1 MLLSLNWL
9 KEYVNINRPS
19 IQIAS
24 MLSDSGS
31 HAESV
36 ISLSSHVKGIV
47 TAKITSMHAHENA
60 DRLTVCDVDFGS
72 EKDVIVTAAKNMNVG
87 DVVGVARPGAVLA
100 DGTKIEP
107 HDFRGI
113 VSNGMFVSFEELG
126 FKKDVIPKESLEGLL
141 IMPGDTKLGVDIFE
155 VLNLRDDTIEFEIT
169 PNRADCLSV
178 LSMAIEAQATFDI
191 KRKEIEIIESADKID
206 EEVLDVK
213 VDTDKV
219 STYICGMLNDVKVTQ
234 SPLWIKTRLMESGV
248 RPVNNIVDITNY
260 VMLETGVPLHAFD
273 FDKIKS
279 NGKTIINVTAANSSE
294 KVKLLDDTERQVEAG
309 DILIKSN
316 DKIIALA
323 GVMGA
328 ENSEIDDN
336 TKTVLFEGAHFD
348 RTQIKATAKR
358 LGLNSE
364 AASRFSKPLDK
375 TMPRTAIKRALYL
388 AKTLYN
394 ASIAYNEYKIEEY
407 KPIQIKLRPNRL
419 NALLGTELSADYMIN
434 KLNLLEIPS
443 KLEGDVIVS
452 EVPSFRDDLSIE
464 ADLIE
469 EVGRLYG
476 YGNIEDK
483 PIQSDLSVG
492 YQTKLKK
499 WINNIRHFMQ
509 GYGYLETLTYSF
521 IGEKLLSDCNIKVT
535 DDMVKIL
542 NPLGEEFSIMRPS
555 TIPHFLEI
563 ASKNSRRFNGELR
576 CFEIAQSF
584 KKDNGYIESSNLT
597 IMHSH
602 YGDYYDIAE
611 ALRAVLEYLKITD
624 YEISRL
630 QDDTFHP
637 GRSAKIEYKGKTIAV
652 VGEIHPDVLE
662 KFDLKKTYIADLY
675 LDKIIDDIVEVKE
688 YVAPGKFPTVKREF
702 SFELDNNISF
712 GEVRKSIISKEIEYL
727 NDILFYDEYRDAKI
741 GEFTRSLTIQAVIG
755 SKEHTL
761 SEDEIKAITDE
772 IIKIVSENF
781 GGKLR

>member
-9 KEYVNINRPS
+9 KEYVNIDKPT
-19 IQIAS
+19 IEIAS
-24 MLSDSGS
+24 RLSDSGT
-31 HAESV
+31 HAESI
-36 ISLSSHVKGIV
+36 ISLSKKVKGVI
-47 TAKITSMHAHENA
+47 TAKITDMHEHENA
-60 DRLTVCDVDFGS
+60 DRLTVCDVDFGG
-72 EKDVIVTAAKNMNVG
+72 EKDIIVTAAKNMKVG
-87 DVVGVARPGAVLA
+87 DVVGVARPGSVLA
-100 DGTKIEP
+100 DGTEINP

-126 FKKDVIPKESLEGLL
+126 FKKDVIPKESLDGLL
-141 IMPGDTKLGVDIFE
+141 ILPGDTKLGADIFE
-155 VLNLRDDTIEFEIT
+155 VLNLTDDVIEFEIT

-178 LSMAIEAQATFDI
+178 LPMAIETQATFDI
-191 KRKEIEIIESADKID
+191 KRKEMEVLENPEKID
-206 EEVLDVK
+206 ADLVDVN

-219 STYICGMLNDVKVTQ
+219 STYICGMIEDVKIVP
-234 SPLWIKTRLMESGV
+234 SPMWIKTRLMESGV

-279 NGKTIINVTAANSSE
+279 EGKTVVDVVEAKEAE
-294 KVKLLDDTERQVEAG
+294 KVKLLDDTEREVEAG

-328 ENSEIDDN
+328 ENSEIDEN
-336 TKTVLFEGAHFD
+336 TKTVLLEGAHFD
-348 RTQIKATAKR
+348 KAQIRKTSKR

-375 TMPRTAIKRALYL
+375 TMPRTAIKRAIYL
-388 AKTLYN
+388 ANKLYDL
-394 ASIAYNEYKIEEY
+394 SVKYSEYKIKEY
-407 KPIQIKLRPNRL
+407 EAKEITLRPERL
-419 NALLGTELSADYMIN
+419 NKLLGTELTVDYMLE

-443 KLEGDVIVS
+443 RFEEGVIVS
-452 EVPSFRDDLSIE
+452 SVPSFRDDLSIE

-483 PIQSDLSVG
+483 PIESDLSVG
-492 YQTKLKK
+492 YQSKLKK
-499 WINNIRHFMQ
+499 WINKIRAFMQ

-521 IGEKLLSDCNIKVT
+521 IGKKLLDDCNIEVT
-535 DDMVKIL
+535 DNMVKIL

-584 KKDNGYIESSNLT
+584 EKQDDYIESSHLT

-602 YGDYYDIAE
+602 FGDFYDISE
-611 ALRAVLEYLKITD
+611 TVRAVFEYLKITD
-624 YEISRL
+624 YNIERSE
-630 QDDTFHP
+630 DKTFHP
-637 GRSAKIEYKGKTIAV
+637 GRAAKIVYKGDVIAV
-652 VGEIHPDVLE
+652 YGEIHPDVLE
-662 KFDLKKTYIADLY
+662 NYGLNKTYIANIY
-675 LDKIIDDIVEVKE
+675 LDKIVDDIVDVNE
-688 YVAPGKFPTVKREF
+688 YNAPSKYPTVKREF
-702 SFELDNNISF
+702 SFELKNEISF
-712 GEVRKSIISKEIEYL
+712 GDVRSNLVDKNIAYL
-727 NDILFYDEYRDAKI
+727 NDIVFYDEYRDAKLGDDI
-741 GEFTRSLTIQAVIG
+741 RSLTIQAVIE

-761 SEDEIKAITDE
+761 SEEEIKSISDN
-772 IIKIVSENF
+772 IIETVTKDF